1 MIMIAGISFWISAT
15 AIGLVA
21 LAVLVVAL
29 FVTFTLLVALWEKQY
44 VEVYSP
50 LLPDERL
57 DANPYF
63 TVMNQLAA
71 QAGFV
76 PCGESRA
83 NRNGKLSQVRAALW
97 ISPDAST
104 VAVVAGGKVARVRY
118 RKTLLFSRL
127 RTGKTLL
134 TIDDFT
140 VNDLSETRDTR
151 LILHGDFL
159 ELAKAHAARVRLVSD
174 LIEPFAQEKVLHQL
188 NEMEAERVQQIV
200 ALGCG
205 RYLDPSH
212 STWRHTFR
220 GAWGTSFAGFARGIE
235 QAETQSDRQRLK
247 RPGD

>member
-1 MIMIAGISFWISAT
+1 MIAGVSFWISAT

-21 LAVLVVAL
+21 LAFLVVAM
-29 FVTFTLLVALWEKQY
+29 FVAFTLLVALWEKQHIEIY
-44 VEVYSP
+44 TP

-57 DANPYF
+57 DANHYF

-71 QAGFV
+71 QAGFL
-76 PCGESRA
+76 PCGEYRA
-83 NRNGKLSQVRAALW
+83 NREGKLSQVRAALW
-97 ISPDAST
+97 ISPDALT
-104 VAVVAGGKVARVRY
+104 VAVVAGGKVASVRY

-151 LILHGDFL
+151 LILHADFL
-159 ELAKAHAARVRLVSD
+159 ELAKAHAGRVRLVSD
-174 LIEPFAQEKVLHQL
+174 LVEPFAHENVLQQL
-188 NEMEAERVQQIV
+188 DQMEAERVRQIV

-235 QAETQSDRQRLK
+235 QAEIQSDRQRLK